1 MKSLQMALFVI
12 GAAGF
17 GRRIGWKEESILP
30 SGHKLTF
37 KVRELDICS
46 FLKYSRNDRMLL
58 LPCHILQ
65 SSKLSFQIGL

>member
-1 MKSLQMALFVI
+1 MALFVI

-17 GRRIGWKEESILP
+17 GRRIGWKEESILS

-37 KVRELDICS
+37 KVRELDTVL
-46 FLKYSRNDRMLL
+46 FLEYSRGNRMLL

-65 SSKLSFQIGL
+65 SSKLFFQIGL